1 MSDLRDT
8 KILFVVN
15 SLSGGGAENS
25 IFAVTREL
33 IEKGIPVYLCALNR
47 NDLKD
52 SSDPHKGI
60 YLLEREWKSGLVAT
74 VSNLI
79 KFKRLLLELKPKI
92 LIANCELPELYVAFA
107 SPMLS
112 RKVVVEHTSKP
123 WHGRKL
129 LGTFVRILL
138 RIRGATWI
146 TVSSESA
153 RIWLGSD
160 SPMRIPNPIVVT
172 HNINRMH
179 SLKSDVVFVGRLR
192 PEKRP
197 QWAIDASIGNDLN
210 IDLFGD
216 GFLRDNLEKAYETST
231 NQVRFHG
238 YVANPWDCVSKDSIV
253 VVPSEFEGDGMVV
266 VEAVLRNHP
275 VLLADNADLRKFHL
289 PDSNYFQSESQLL
302 EKLCLWKESN
312 KLLFY
317 ASGDVI
323 HSLSKERDIE
333 VISDKW
339 IDLLSQLAQEI
350 RS

>member
-1 MSDLRDT
+1 MTDLREA

-25 IFAVTREL
+25 VFAVTREL
-33 IEKGIPVYLCALNR
+33 IKKGFPVYLCALNR
-47 NDLKD
+47 NDLND
-52 SSDPHKGI
+52 SSDPLKGI
-60 YLLEREWKSGLVAT
+60 FLLEREWKSGLVAT

-79 KFKRLLLELKPKI
+79 KFKRLLLELNPKI
-92 LIANCELPELYVAFA
+92 LIANCELPELYVALA

-129 LGTFVRILL
+129 LGAFVRILL
-138 RIRGATWI
+138 RLRGATWI
-146 TVSSESA
+146 TVSSESG
-153 RIWLGSD
+153 RIWLGCD
-160 SPMRIPNPIVVT
+160 SPMRIPNPIVVKR
-172 HNINRMH
+172 NINRMH
-179 SLKSDVVFVGRLR
+179 SSKSDVVFVGRLR

-231 NQVRFHG
+231 DQVRFHG
-238 YVANPWDCVSKDSIV
+238 YVANPWDSVSEDSIV

-312 KLLFY
+312 KLLFH

-323 HSLSKERDIE
+323 HSLTKERNIE

-339 IDLLSQLAQEI
+339 IELLTQLGQEV